1 MTPQTYQTVR
11 FSIVFTERQWA
22 CKTVA
27 AKLNLWARLR
37 TDRANFPPT
46 GWDRRGFLKNCG
58 ITGAGGCVFH
68 CDTPRTNDLGRVPV
82 WRAKQADPS
91 KWILLPP
98 PALLIHQRY
107 WFPIDRQTSS
117 WCSPSGA
124 GAHWFTATWSITSN
138 GTPARTAVHNY
149 LPLYGLMGAGE
160 DYNWSIQW
168 INKQKSPWQNAG
180 KSSKP
185 LATTPTPILPLPIC
199 TFALV
204 KRRQHLEAFIAS
216 YIISEKVPTHG
227 ECLVGMRVKSFNA
240 FLTWITDSEKHSFL
254 LRASISLPVNLNL
267 LF

>member
-1 MTPQTYQTVR
+1 MSET
-11 FSIVFTERQWA
+11 SHRQS
-22 CKTVA
+22 
-27 AKLNLWARLR
+27 KLS
-37 TDRANFPPT
+37 PT

-82 WRAKQADPS
+82 WKVKQADPS
-91 KWILLPP
+91 KWILDSARAVDPSAILISNWSPD
-98 PALLIHQRY
+98 LLMMFTFRG
-107 WFPIDRQTSS
+107 R
-117 WCSPSGA
+117 
-124 GAHWFTATWSITSN
+124 AHWFTATWSITGN
-138 GTPARTAVHNY
+138 GTPARTAVRNY
-149 LPLYGLMGAGE
+149 LPLYGLMGTGE

-204 KRRQHLEAFIAS
+204 KRRQYLEVFIAS
-216 YIISEKVPTHG
+216 YIISEQVPTHG
-227 ECLVGMRVKSFNA
+227 ECLVGMRVKYFNA

-254 LRASISLPVNLNL
+254 LRA
-267 LF
+267 